1 MRSPINWATT
11 DAKNMKNYL
20 NGFKCIGCGK
30 LFPSSYENYI
40 CDECFENIDALYDY
54 KEISKVF
61 SVQYLR
67 ANPQRDIWRYKPL
80 FPFEDIKYIPPVD
93 MSLTPLYRSNV
104 LEKETGL
111 KEVYLKDD
119 TRLPTA
125 SFKDRASSVVMSVA
139 REKNVRVV
147 AAASTGNAGCSWA
160 CMGAACGIKVI
171 IYVPKSAPRAK
182 IAQLKVYGADIK
194 LVNGTYDNAFDLC
207 VGDCRR
213 NGYFNRCT
221 GYNPYTREGKKSVSF
236 ELWEQLGY
244 IAPGTVFVPVGD
256 GNIISGVWKGF
267 SDLKELNLID
277 KFPELIAVQ
286 SENSDAVTRTI
297 EKVKDLSEKIELEV
311 VKSTTRADSISVDKP
326 RDGLAAVKA
335 VIETDGKAVRVSDK
349 EIIENIFYI
358 ASSSGVF
365 TEPAGATSVAGLRK
379 MASREE
385 VENLRSP
392 VVCLLTGNGLKD
404 VEAVLKEEIRD

>member
-1 MRSPINWATT
+1 
-11 DAKNMKNYL
+11 MKNYL
-20 NGFKCIGCGK
+20 IGFKCIGCGK

-93 MSLTPLYRSNV
+93 MSLTPLYRSSK
-104 LEKETGL
+104 LQKDTGL
-111 KEVYLKDD
+111 SGVYLKDD

-125 SFKDRASSVVMSVA
+125 SFKDRASSVVMAVA
-139 REKNVRVV
+139 REKKVRVA

-160 CMGAACGIKVI
+160 CMGAVGGIKVI
-171 IYVPKSAPRAK
+171 IYVPESAPKAK
-182 IAQLKVYGADIK
+182 IAQLKVYGADIRM
-194 LVNGTYDNAFDLC
+194 VHGTYDNAYDLC
-207 VGDCRR
+207 VSDSHTE
-213 NGYFNRCT
+213 GYFNRCT

-236 ELWEQLGY
+236 EIWEQLGY
-244 IAPGTVFVPVGD
+244 NVPGAVFVPVGD

-267 SDLKELNLID
+267 RDLKELNLID
-277 KFPELIAVQ
+277 KLPELIAVQ
-286 SENSDAVTRTI
+286 SENSDAVARTI
-297 EKVKDLSEKIELEV
+297 EKVRKSPENLKLET
-311 VKSTTRADSISVDKP
+311 VKATTIADSISVDKP
-326 RDGLAAVKA
+326 KDGLAAIRA
-335 VIETDGKAVRVSDK
+335 VVETKGKAVRVSDK

-379 MASREE
+379 LSLQDKVRE
-385 VENLRSP
+385 P

-404 VEAVLKEEIRD
+404 VEAVLKEEIKRRD